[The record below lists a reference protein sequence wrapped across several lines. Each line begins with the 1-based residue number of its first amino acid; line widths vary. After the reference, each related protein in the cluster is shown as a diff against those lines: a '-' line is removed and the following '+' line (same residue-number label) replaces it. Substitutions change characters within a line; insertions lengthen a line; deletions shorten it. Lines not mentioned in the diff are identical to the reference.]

1 MRSDGC
7 TYTGRPCHTRFFSRL
22 LSPPHGGS
30 RRAAGASRFKYT
42 GPTRCRRPTSV
53 SPNFGWVK
61 TRPGDEFSEQF
72 YIKITNLSPKR
83 PITIT
88 HVWVES
94 LDRSRDDVQIMN
106 PERPLPARLGLD
118 DQYETWIPVS
128 DVPEPELGAEW
139 RFRVKLTSDKTIKSR
154 PNRKVPPSGY
164 VAGGGETSYAAPIGT
179 TASPGVTGINPETL
193 KAWSDGPT
201 TSASATY
208 VPPEEEGPVRD

>member
-1 MRSDGC
+1 LYVHWAAVL
-7 TYTGRPCHTRFFSRL
+7 YTFL
-22 LSPPHGGS
+22 LSPAVTTTRWIAQSS
-30 RRAAGASRFKYT
+30 RRVKVQVHRAYRMPTAA
-42 GPTRCRRPTSV
+42 SV
-53 SPNFGWVK
+53 SPNLGWVQA
-61 TRPGDEFSEQF
+61 RPSDDESYEQF

-94 LDRSRDDVQIMN
+94 LDRSKDDVQIMN
-106 PERPLPARLGLD
+106 PERPLPARLELD

-128 DVPEPELGAEW
+128 DVPESELGAEW
-139 RFRVKLTSDKTIKSR
+139 RFHVKLTSDKTIRSR

-164 VAGGGETSYAAPIGT
+164 VAGGGKTSYTAPLGTIG
-179 TASPGVTGINPETL
+179 SPGVTGINPEIL

-208 VPPEEEGPVRD
+208 VPPKEEEPGHD